1 MKIRE
6 AVASVTLLFEL
17 FIIFFLISSEVR
29 IRRAEYQNRAES
41 RTESRTEYS
50 TIMSMM
56 PLGIP

>member
-41 RTESRTEYS
+41 RTEYS
-50 TIMSMM
+50 INMSMM
-56 PLGIP
+56 FLGIP